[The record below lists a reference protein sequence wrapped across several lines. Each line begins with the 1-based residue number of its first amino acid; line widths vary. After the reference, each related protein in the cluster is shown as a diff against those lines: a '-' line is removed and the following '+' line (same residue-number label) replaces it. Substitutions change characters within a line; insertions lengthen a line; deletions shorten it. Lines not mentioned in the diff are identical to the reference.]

1 MQLFLIPLLPIR
13 PCAFDPNLREAGT
26 QKGLLLLTRL
36 PSSALKWTSV
46 FAAKGFQRYFR
57 FLFFSRVCLF
67 YRKNGPLEIRAGSRN
82 GRFALTN
89 ERLQKME
96 RKGERKQVAGCIME
110 NHFGFLF
117 KCFLP
122 SSFLSNHYIYTRPQF
137 YFCFPSLSQTVVS
150 PRG

>member
-57 FLFFSRVCLF
+57 FLFFLSCVFVLQKEWAFGDQSRVS
-67 YRKNGPLEIRAGSRN
+67 KRAICI
-82 GRFALTN
+82 N
-89 ERLQKME
+89 ERTFTKDGE
-96 RKGERKQVAGCIME
+96 KRRKETSRRLHNGEPFWISV
-110 NHFGFLF
+110 
-117 KCFLP
+117 
-122 SSFLSNHYIYTRPQF
+122 
-137 YFCFPSLSQTVVS
+137 
-150 PRG
+150 